1 MNQTLKID
9 RKDVEENMLITQV
22 ARLLEPIGEV
32 NSATQPIVIN
42 FTIYENSWLID
53 ENCCVFNLHLCYF
66 YKFYWVIHDFL
77 NKANK
82 YI

>member
-9 RKDVEENMLITQV
+9 QKGVEENMLITQV

-42 FTIYENSWLID
+42 FTIYENS
-53 ENCCVFNLHLCYF
+53 
-66 YKFYWVIHDFL
+66 
-77 NKANK
+77 
-82 YI
+82 